1 MLSAGA
7 LHRLTGVALLLALG
21 ACGDTQ
27 RGKEIVAREFR
38 DPSSLQWRDVRMVE
52 RTGDD
57 YLCGEVNGKNGFGA
71 YVGFRKFVVHMERGL
86 AHLEP
91 RQEPGDDPVL
101 TEEEKIFFRVL
112 SSPCEFGAA

>member
-1 MLSAGA
+1 MLNAGVLRAASAA
-7 LHRLTGVALLLALG
+7 ALLLALA

-27 RGKEIVAREFR
+27 RGKEIMAREFR
-38 DPSSLQWRDVRMVE
+38 DPSSLQWRDLRMVE
-52 RTGDD
+52 HGGSD

-91 RQEPGDDPVL
+91 QPAPGDDPVL
-101 TEEEKIFFRVL
+101 TAEERVFFRVL
-112 SSPCEFGAA
+112 SSPCAFEAA